1 MKNSVGTNEK
11 SDFYE
16 LWQWQ
21 KLLKVRWVRFDVI
34 IMMIDIY
41 INFNLKP
48 LTEFTSSSWSTESKD
63 ILSWNIS
70 QMITKTILIS
80 TRIVISYANEMGHPV
95 LSLLETQW
103 KWDNNMIRISQWRER
118 INTSVGRKKEIQ
130 KSRTV
135 RVTVKDLSRKVNHLS

>member
-1 MKNSVGTNEK
+1 MKNSVGANEK

-48 LTEFTSSSWSTESKD
+48 LTEFTSSSWSTEFKD